1 MLESSKQRLR
11 LPLKELSY
19 KSGDRHASGRC
30 VNEWS
35 FDKNFEGQRYCFVA
49 GGGAERSWEE
59 MEKAFE
65 TEDTADAKG
74 AAGDPPPR
82 RLSPLSFSP
91 PVPIPSKSS
100 ASFLKATPTLKYR
113 HSQARD

>member
-74 AAGDPPPR
+74 AAGDPPPQEVVPTFL
-82 RLSPLSFSP
+82 LSPCSHPIQVFS
-91 PVPIPSKSS
+91 I
-100 ASFLKATPTLKYR
+100 FF
-113 HSQARD
+113 